1 MRHRK
6 AGVKLNR
13 TSSHRNAMFRNMVT
27 SLFKYDRIQTTDAKA
42 KELRRWADKLITLAK
57 KGDLHSRRLALSIVR
72 EKEVVHKLFEE
83 AEKRFGAI
91 QGGYTRVVKV
101 GRRPGD
107 AAPISLIEL
116 VAAETK
122 EKKKKT
128 RKKAKSGKSLK
139 AETQASVKTEEK
151 EAPSAV
157 PPEDAGEPAKK
168 EDVALKEAAAPAEED
183 AEEETAQ
190 DLKAAE
196 DMEAAPV
203 DESEAPESG
212 AEAPE
217 ETAEKKKD
225 E

>member
-1 MRHRK
+1 
-6 AGVKLNR
+6 
-13 TSSHRNAMFRNMVT
+13 MFRNMVT

-116 VAAETK
+116 VAGEIK

-128 RKKAKSGKSLK
+128 RKKAKSGKSVK
-139 AETQASVKTEEK
+139 AETQTTAKAEEK

-157 PPEDAGEPAKK
+157 PDESGGEPAKK
-168 EDVALKEAAAPAEED
+168 EDVVTTEAAAPAEEP

-190 DLKAAE
+190 GTEAAE
-196 DMEAAPV
+196 DLEAAPV
-203 DESEAPESG
+203 DKAKAPESG
-212 AEAPE
+212 AEEPK